1 MENATVNT
9 LADDL
14 MDIFADLEAALYREV
29 ETHGESAD
37 MDLTMA
43 VAHWAQ
49 KLHDE
54 GIIGKWAFKSA
65 QNLLA
70 QAGWEI

>member
-1 MENATVNT
+1 MNNATMNT

-14 MDIFADLEAALYREV
+14 MDMFADLEAALYREV
-29 ETHGESAD
+29 QVHGESVD
-37 MDLTMA
+37 MELVAA
-43 VAHWAQ
+43 VAEWAV
-49 KLHDE
+49 KLRDNE
-54 GIIGKWAFKSA
+54 IIGKWAFKSA